1 MSKARR
7 YYLSLLTLAPR
18 LAVFFWR
25 VLVNFVHNHGML
37 LAGGVGFNILL
48 STIPLFALM
57 VVVIAQVVD
66 EQQLLTVLSLQA
78 RHIAPAHADIMLESV
93 RGLIDSSALIS
104 LYGIPV
110 LLLFSSFAFRM
121 LEDALAIIFHKPDV
135 QDRRSL
141 WVSFLL
147 PYGFMLVLTALLF
160 SLAIAVSLAN
170 IVNSLWMAIYGSPLP
185 IANLQDPLL
194 NLISFTGVFFLFSAI
209 YKILPVVRISLR
221 RALAGGFAAALM
233 WEAARLVLV
242 YYFANLSLV
251 NEVYGS
257 LATLVV
263 ILLSLEVGAA
273 ILLLG
278 AQVIAELEHN
288 SRLGLPWYVSPGKQT
303 TPRELATPH
312 HSATSYYL
320 TTKSVRPP
328 FVSVS
333 DPRDEDDEPPPSD
346 HAR

>member
-1 MSKARR
+1 MRNTRR
-7 YYLSLLTLAPR
+7 YYLALLTLTPR
-18 LAVFFWR
+18 LAMFFWR
-25 VLVNFVHNHGML
+25 VLVNFARNHGML

-57 VVVIAQVVD
+57 VVAIAQVVD
-66 EQQLLTVLSLQA
+66 EQQLMLVLELQA
-78 RHIAPAHADIMLESV
+78 RHIAPAHAEIMLDSV
-93 RGLIDSSALIS
+93 SRLIDSSALIS

-110 LLLFSSFAFRM
+110 LLVFSSLAFRM

-135 QDRRSL
+135 KERRSL

-147 PYGFMLVLTALLF
+147 PYGFMLVWTALLF
-160 SLAIAVSLAN
+160 SLAIAVSMAN
-170 IVNSLWMAIYGSPLP
+170 IANTMWIALYSRPLP
-185 IANLQDPLL
+185 IASLQDPLL
-194 NLISFTGVFFLFSAI
+194 NLISFFGVFLLFASI

-263 ILLSLEVGAA
+263 ILLSLEIGAA

-278 AQVIAELEHN
+278 AQVIADLEHN
-288 SRLGLPWYVSPGKQT
+288 SRLGLPWHIPPDTQGARTASP
-303 TPRELATPH
+303 L
-312 HSATSYYL
+312 
-320 TTKSVRPP
+320 
-328 FVSVS
+328 SVS
-333 DPRDEDDEPPPSD
+333 ASVDDEQDGESTPSN
-346 HAR
+346 HAH

>member
-1 MSKARR
+1 MSPAHR

-18 LAVFFWR
+18 LAMFFWR
-25 VLVNFVHNHGML
+25 VLVNFAHNRGML

-48 STIPLFALM
+48 STVPLFALM
-57 VVVIAQVVD
+57 VVAIAQVVD
-66 EQQLLTVLSLQA
+66 EQQLMMVLELQA
-78 RHIAPAHADIMLESV
+78 RHIAPAHADIMLDSV
-93 RGLIDSSALIS
+93 SRLIDSSALIS

-110 LLLFSSFAFRM
+110 LLVFSSFAFRM

-135 QDRRSL
+135 KHRRSL

-147 PYGFMLVLTALLF
+147 PYGFMLVWTALLF

-170 IVNSLWMAIYGSPLP
+170 TANALWMAMYGQSLP
-185 IANLQDPLL
+185 VASLQDPIL
-194 NLISFTGVFFLFSAI
+194 NLISFTGVFLLFSSI

-221 RALAGGFAAALM
+221 RALAGGFAAASM

-263 ILLSLEVGAA
+263 ILLSLEIGAA

-278 AQVIAELEHN
+278 AQVIADLEHN
-288 SRLGLPWYVSPGKQT
+288 SRLGLPWHVPPG
-303 TPRELATPH
+303 TP
-312 HSATSYYL
+312 SARTAPL
-320 TTKSVRPP
+320 L
-328 FVSVS
+328 SVS
-333 DPRDEDDEPPPSD
+333 SCAPDGEDDESPPSD